1 MTNDV
6 VHVVPEHDTHKHLL
20 SEVVAC
26 DCHPIVLIDSVGG
39 FCVVHNAFNGA
50 ELDAKILESLDGF
63 QIASEPHR
71 FRMDFAISNRIL

>member
-6 VHVVPEHDTHKHLL
+6 VHIVPEHDTHKHLL

-26 DCHPIVLIDSVGG
+26 ECCPVVLVDALGS
-39 FCVVHNAFNGA
+39 FCVVHNAFNKT
-50 ELDAKILESLDGF
+50 ELDPKILENLDGF

-71 FRMDFAISNRIL
+71 FRMNFAISNRIL